1 MGNTNHETPRYAI
14 SLSPPTPPRPIDL
27 PQHLI
32 LKHPEPMFLPH
43 FERPNLLIKEK
54 ESFASGYFNI
64 YILDMKPEDQRF
76 WTGW

>member
-1 MGNTNHETPRYAI
+1 MRNINHETPRYAI
-14 SLSPPTPPRPIDL
+14 FLSPLTPPRSIDL

-43 FERPNLLIKEK
+43 FERP
-54 ESFASGYFNI
+54 SFTHKRKISFGSGYFNLC
-64 YILDMKPEDQRF
+64 ILDMKPEDQRF